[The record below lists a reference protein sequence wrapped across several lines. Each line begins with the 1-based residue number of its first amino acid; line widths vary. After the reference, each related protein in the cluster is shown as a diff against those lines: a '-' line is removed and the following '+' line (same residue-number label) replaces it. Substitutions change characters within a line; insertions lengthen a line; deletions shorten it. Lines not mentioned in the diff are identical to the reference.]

1 MKKTAANICVG
12 FRVGKLTVESRTE
25 ERKNGYTVWRC
36 RCDCGGEILLDTR
49 CLQRGTVRDCGC
61 STVVKPGQRD
71 ITGMRFGKLV
81 AIAPVDP
88 SQKGDVI
95 WHCRCDC
102 GGEIDAPLPQ
112 LRSGYRK
119 SCGCLS
125 HPPLKDFIGK
135 RFGNLTVLAYAGK
148 RAGMHRWRCLC
159 DCGKETIVGQTL
171 LQSGKT
177 KSCGCLQEKQILEN
191 LKLCDGT
198 SVAILEAVRS
208 RLLPTNTS
216 GVTGVYQNKRT
227 GKWCAQITF
236 KGKTYSLGTYSRIED
251 AAKAR
256 KKAEDRLFGEFLDW
270 YYSEY
275 PETKSRLRQSGNA
288 AEPSGKGVRKPE
300 KQLNSHT

>member
-1 MKKTAANICVG
+1 MSTTRPHIQVG
-12 FRVGKLTVESRTE
+12 FRVGKLEVAAPTE
-25 ERKNGYTVWRC
+25 ERKNGYTVWKC
-36 RCDCGGEILLDTR
+36 CCDCGGEILLDTR

-135 RFGNLTVLAYAGK
+135 RFGNLTVQAYAGK

-159 DCGKETIVGQTL
+159 DCGKETVVGQTL

-236 KGKTYSLGTYSRIED
+236 KGKTYSLGTYSRIAD
-251 AAKAR
+251 AVKAR
-256 KKAEDRLFGEFLDW
+256 KAAEGRLFGEFLDW
-270 YYSEY
+270 YYSAHER
-275 PETKSRLRQSGNA
+275 PEEKAQRARA
-288 AEPSGKGVRKPE
+288 APAVKDKASK
-300 KQLNSHT
+300 

>member
-1 MKKTAANICVG
+1 MSDTRPHIQVG
-12 FRVGKLTVESRTE
+12 FHVGKLEVIAATDQ
-25 ERKNGYTVWRC
+25 RKNGYTVWRC
-36 RCDCGGEILLDTR
+36 RCECGNEILLDTR
-49 CLQRGTVRDCGC
+49 CLQRGTMRDCGC

-159 DCGKETIVGQTL
+159 DCGKETVVGQTL

-177 KSCGCLQEKQILEN
+177 KSCGCLQAASIMEK
-191 LKLCDGT
+191 LKLCEGT
-198 SVAILEAVRS
+198 SVTVLEASKHRVLS
-208 RLLPTNTS
+208 TNTS
-216 GVTGVYQNKRT
+216 GYTGVYRAAKT
-227 GKWCAQITF
+227 GKWQAQITF
-236 KGKTYSLGTYSRIED
+236 KRKTYYLGSYDRLED
-251 AAKAR
+251 AVAAR
-256 KKAEDRLFGEFLDW
+256 KRGEEMHDDFIQW
-270 YYSEY
+270 YYTTHKR
-275 PETKSRLRQSGNA
+275 TKGRA
-288 AEPSGKGVRKPE
+288 
-300 KQLNSHT
+300 

>member
-1 MKKTAANICVG
+1 MSTTRPHIQIG
-12 FRVGKLTVESRTE
+12 FRVGKLEVAALTE
-25 ERKNGYTVWRC
+25 ERKNGYTVWKC
-36 RCDCGGEILLDTR
+36 RCDCGGEILLDTC

-112 LRSGYRK
+112 LTSGYRK

-125 HPPLKDFIGK
+125 HPPMKDYIGK

-148 RAGMHRWRCLC
+148 RAGMHRWRCRC

-275 PETKSRLRQSGNA
+275 PEAKSRLRQSGNA

>member
-1 MKKTAANICVG
+1 MSDTRPHIQVG
-12 FRVGKLTVESRTE
+12 FHVGKLEVIAATDQ
-25 ERKNGYTVWRC
+25 RKNGYTVWRC
-36 RCDCGGEILLDTR
+36 RCECGNEILLDTR
-49 CLQRGTVRDCGC
+49 CLQRGTMRDCGC

-125 HPPLKDFIGK
+125 HPPLKNFIGK

-159 DCGKETIVGQTL
+159 DCGKETVVGQTL

-177 KSCGCLQEKQILEN
+177 KSCGCLQAASIMEK
-191 LKLCDGT
+191 LKLCEGT
-198 SVAILEAVRS
+198 SVTVLEASKHRV
-208 RLLPTNTS
+208 LPTNTS
-216 GVTGVYQNKRT
+216 GYTGVYRAAKT
-227 GKWCAQITF
+227 GKWQAQITF
-236 KGKTYSLGTYSRIED
+236 KRKTYYLGSYDRLED
-251 AAKAR
+251 AVAAR
-256 KKAEDRLFGEFLDW
+256 KRGEEMHDDFIQW
-270 YYSEY
+270 YYTTHKR
-275 PETKSRLRQSGNA
+275 TKGRA
-288 AEPSGKGVRKPE
+288 
-300 KQLNSHT
+300 

>member
-88 SQKGDVI
+88 AQKGDVL

-112 LRSGYRK
+112 LTSGYRK

-236 KGKTYSLGTYSRIED
+236 KGETYSLGTYSRIED

-270 YYSEY
+270 YYSTHE
-275 PETKSRLRQSGNA
+275 R
-288 AEPSGKGVRKPE
+288 PE
-300 KQLNSHT
+300 KKAQRARAAPAVKDKAFK

>member
-1 MKKTAANICVG
+1 MSTTRPHIQIG
-12 FRVGKLTVESRTE
+12 FRVGKLEVAAPTE

-88 SQKGDVI
+88 AQKGDVL

-112 LRSGYRK
+112 LTSGYRK

-148 RAGMHRWRCLC
+148 RAGMHRWKCRC
-159 DCGKETIVGQTL
+159 DCGKVTVVGQTL

-177 KSCGCLQEKQILEN
+177 KSCGCLQAASIMEN
-191 LKLCDGT
+191 LKLCEGT
-198 SVAILEAVRS
+198 SVAILEATRR
-208 RLLPTNTS
+208 RLLPSNTS
-216 GVTGVYQNKRT
+216 GYTGVYWNSRT
-227 GKWCAQITF
+227 GKWRAQITF
-236 KGKTYSLGTYSRIED
+236 KRKTYYLGSYSRIED
-251 AAKAR
+251 AAKVR
-256 KKAEDRLFGEFLDW
+256 KEAEDRLFGEFLDW
-270 YYSEY
+270 YYSAHERS
-275 PETKSRLRQSGNA
+275 EEKAQRARA
-288 AEPSGKGVRKPE
+288 APAAKDKASK
-300 KQLNSHT
+300 